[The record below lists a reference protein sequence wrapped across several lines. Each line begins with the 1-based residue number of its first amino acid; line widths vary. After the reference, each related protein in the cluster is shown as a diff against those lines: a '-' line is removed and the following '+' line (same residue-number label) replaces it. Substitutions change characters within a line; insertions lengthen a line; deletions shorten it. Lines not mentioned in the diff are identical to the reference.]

1 MKSVVKEF
9 RSSVIPNDSILPRAV
24 LHTDFNDA
32 NVLASHAKSGKIS
45 GVIDFGDSVRSWRVN
60 DIAIAVAYLFVM
72 LHRSK
77 PPMKTDGFSSKDSQN
92 LAIEAM
98 SYFMAG
104 VTQVYELS
112 ALEVS
117 LIPVLAACRLSI
129 SGTMGSYSFSLDPT
143 NEYLKEHAEP
153 AWNALRTI
161 RERVSDVRKALK

>member
-1 MKSVVKEF
+1 M
-9 RSSVIPNDSILPRAV
+9 P

-32 NVLASHAKSGKIS
+32 NVLASSAKSGKIS

-77 PPMKTDGFSSKDSQN
+77 PPMKTDGFSSKDSPN

-98 SYFMAG
+98 SYFMEG
-104 VTQVYELS
+104 VTRVYELS

-117 LIPVLAACRLSI
+117 LIQFLLLVVSPSRVRWEVIPSLWIPQTNISRNMLSQH
-129 SGTMGSYSFSLDPT
+129 GTHCVQY
-143 NEYLKEHAEP
+143 
-153 AWNALRTI
+153 
-161 RERVSDVRKALK
+161 VSVSATFVRH